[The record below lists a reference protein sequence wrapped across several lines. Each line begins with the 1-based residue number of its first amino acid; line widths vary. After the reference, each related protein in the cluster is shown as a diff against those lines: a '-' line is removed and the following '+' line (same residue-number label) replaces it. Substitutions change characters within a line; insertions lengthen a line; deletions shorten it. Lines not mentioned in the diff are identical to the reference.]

1 MTATKISQKHHET
14 LARKHINFSAQKR
27 KFTSSKALNS
37 LSLTLIHSPTL
48 PIPFIS
54 SICTS
59 FTFSSGSARTMIAW
73 AEKEH
78 ENGHTF
84 VSRSTERS
92 PLHAR
97 SPIFR
102 AKRKW
107 SEKHW
112 KKDPHSTL
120 RRNWWS
126 ELSRVSY
133 NQTVTLTGSL
143 CSYVISKDWFFQEKL
158 GGFRPFQDKS
168 WAYRLKNKRKDSLF
182 RLSNS
187 SVREFY

>member
-78 ENGHTF
+78 ENGYTF

-102 AKRKW
+102 AKGKW

-120 RRNWWS
+120 YTETKLMIWIITCK
-126 ELSRVSY
+126 L
-133 NQTVTLTGSL
+133 QP
-143 CSYVISKDWFFQEKL
+143 ISDADRIAVQL
-158 GGFRPFQDKS
+158 RHQ
-168 WAYRLKNKRKDSLF
+168 
-182 RLSNS
+182 
-187 SVREFY
+187 